1 MANEMRDRL
10 VELFKRIEYTPYLGS
25 PSISNLA
32 LQFTDYALYSICDD
46 LIENG
51 VRILPCDVGD
61 TIYYLDGSIIVES
74 KVHCVSF
81 GGRYGDYKGG
91 QIHIYDS
98 DKDNITVKLDNFG
111 KTVFLIKSEAEQ
123 KLKEMRG
130 E

>member
-10 VELFKRIEYTPYLGS
+10 VEIFKKIEYTPYLGS

-32 LQFTDYALYSICDD
+32 LQFTDYALYSIVDD

-51 VRILPCDVGD
+51 VFVLQCKVGQTVYMPFEGEVTPLLIVRISTEERMGKEVSRCYDAK
-61 TIYYLDGSIIVES
+61 SE
-74 KVHCVSF
+74 KVATSF
-81 GGRYGDYKGG
+81 SDY
-91 QIHIYDS
+91 HID
-98 DKDNITVKLDNFG
+98 
-111 KTVFLIKSEAEQ
+111 KTVFLTKEKAEQ